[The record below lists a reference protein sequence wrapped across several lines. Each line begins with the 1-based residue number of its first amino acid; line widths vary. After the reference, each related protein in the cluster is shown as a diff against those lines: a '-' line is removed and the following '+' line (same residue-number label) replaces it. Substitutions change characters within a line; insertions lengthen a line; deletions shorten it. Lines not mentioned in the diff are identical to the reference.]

1 MTETG
6 GLPPVSFP
14 VKDVA
19 VLLFLLR
26 RLTRRGINAA
36 CGQCP
41 ASGRAR
47 DGRFYRSRLASVTV
61 YASPS
66 PFSDER
72 PSSRFRGIAL
82 PSEIR
87 RLRYSTVGLTRY
99 RTR

>member
-1 MTETG
+1 
-6 GLPPVSFP
+6 
-14 VKDVA
+14 
-19 VLLFLLR
+19 
-26 RLTRRGINAA
+26 
-36 CGQCP
+36 
-41 ASGRAR
+41 AR

-72 PSSRFRGIAL
+72 PSSRFRGIFS
-82 PSEIR
+82 PSNRR

>member
-1 MTETG
+1 
-6 GLPPVSFP
+6 
-14 VKDVA
+14 
-19 VLLFLLR
+19 
-26 RLTRRGINAA
+26 
-36 CGQCP
+36 
-41 ASGRAR
+41 

-82 PSEIR
+82 PSKRR

-99 RTR
+99 RAR